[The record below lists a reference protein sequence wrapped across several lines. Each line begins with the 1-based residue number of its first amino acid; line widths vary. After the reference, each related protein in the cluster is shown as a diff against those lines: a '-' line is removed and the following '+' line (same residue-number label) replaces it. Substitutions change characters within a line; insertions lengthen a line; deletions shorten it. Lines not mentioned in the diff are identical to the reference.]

1 MNIFNMDSQA
11 SEYVTGL
18 DGRVYQSN
26 GHDISQLGQTG
37 DFQLQ
42 EIKIPAN
49 VLSVARVAM
58 LMFGQATGT
67 CRWWGNLTPPCWG
80 GGLSLA
86 CDGRAWGGSLSWTA
100 AERWWGGPEPEE
112 GWHLRDQARDTWTI
126 GQRQTNK
133 QDVLGQGLTCLR
145 YWMSSRYWNWFGD
158 GGIAANVTLRD
169 LRGKFKNYLI
179 SIHFRMYFSKV
190 VFICTR
196 LSLLGDGRSRGCRF
210 ESWTYDSSK
219 KVINKDVFV
228 CFPDPIKGLKHF
240 DDAHFF
246 GCNHWH
252 NRTPGGS
259 CCGCPGNLRTGSVCI
274 LQHSGRSTSVGK
286 CPYTVPQLGLQHRD
300 LWRRRGNQLTIVWV

>member
-49 VLSVARVAM
+49 VLPVSRVAM

-86 CDGRAWGGSLSWTA
+86 CDGRAWGGSLSWAA
-100 AERWWGGPEPEE
+100 AERWWGDPEPEE

-133 QDVLGQGLTCLR
+133 QTGRPGAGSDLSQVLDVLPLLGMVWRWGHCRQRDSERLERKIQELLNFHPFPHVLFQSCIHLYPSQSAWWWEEPR
-145 YWMSSRYWNWFGD
+145 LQVWK
-158 GGIAANVTLRD
+158 LD
-169 LRGKFKNYLI
+169 LR
-179 SIHFRMYFSKV
+179 
-190 VFICTR
+190 
-196 LSLLGDGRSRGCRF
+196 
-210 ESWTYDSSK
+210 
-219 KVINKDVFV
+219 
-228 CFPDPIKGLKHF
+228 
-240 DDAHFF
+240 
-246 GCNHWH
+246 
-252 NRTPGGS
+252 
-259 CCGCPGNLRTGSVCI
+259 
-274 LQHSGRSTSVGK
+274 
-286 CPYTVPQLGLQHRD
+286 
-300 LWRRRGNQLTIVWV
+300 